1 MDSILLVGV
10 IIFCGFIF
18 GELAKKVKLPKVT
31 GYILAGVFLN
41 PGLFHIIPENF
52 VEHTQVVTNI
62 ALSVITFSVG
72 GTLLYSKIKKLGKS
86 VLYITV
92 FEGEFAF
99 FAIILGFLLISPYFV
114 HIPNAGWFTVF
125 IPMSILLGSLGA
137 PTDPSATLAV
147 KEEYNAEGRV
157 TQTVMSVAAFDDVL
171 GIMNYSIAIAIAQ
184 VFISHQALNTCNSFL
199 QPLLVILGAIVLG
212 AVLGFLLNF
221 VTNFIK
227 RETEGVY
234 VVIIIALLCVGFG
247 LATIL
252 KVDQLLA
259 VMTMGAIV
267 VNFNKKQELIFKVL
281 ERYTDELIFVLF
293 FTLSGMYLDF
303 TVLKTALALILFFV
317 IFRTIGK
324 VSGTVVGA
332 LASKAPENVKK
343 YTAGGLIPQ
352 GGIVVGLALI
362 MKQNPAFD
370 TFSDIIISVVIG
382 ATIFHEIIGP
392 ITAKISLSKAGEIP
406 AKGEG

>member
-1 MDSILLVGV
+1 MDSILIVGL

-18 GELAKKVKLPKVT
+18 GELAKKIKLPKVS

-41 PGLFHIIPENF
+41 PGLFHIIPKNF
-52 VEHTQVVTNI
+52 VIHTELATNI
-62 ALSVITFSVG
+62 SLSFITFSVG
-72 GTLLYSKIKKLGKS
+72 GTLLFSKIKKLGKS
-86 VLYITV
+86 ILCITI

-99 FAIILGFLLISPYFV
+99 FAIIIGFLLISPFFV
-114 HIPNAGWFTVF
+114 HIPNEGWLTVF

-147 KEEYNAEGRV
+147 KNEYKATGRV

-171 GIMNYSIAIAIAQ
+171 GIINYSIAIAVAQ
-184 VFISHQALNTCNSFL
+184 IFVAHQALSAYNSFV
-199 QPLLVILGAIVLG
+199 QPLLVIVGSIVLG
-212 AVLGFLLNF
+212 IIAGFALNF

-234 VVIIIALLCVGFG
+234 IVIMLALLCICFG
-247 LATIL
+247 VAALIQ
-252 KVDQLLA
+252 VNQLLA
-259 VMTMGAIV
+259 VMAMGAVV
-267 VNFNKKQELIFKVL
+267 VNFNKKQQLLFKVL

-303 TVLKTALALILFFV
+303 TVLKTALALVLFFV

-324 VSGTVVGA
+324 VLGA
-332 LASKAPENVKK
+332 TLGAIFAKASKNVIK
-343 YTAGGLIPQ
+343 YTSGGLIPQ

-370 TFSDIIISVVIG
+370 AFSDIIISVVIG
-382 ATIFHEIIGP
+382 STILHELIGP
-392 ITAKISLSKAGEIP
+392 ITTKISLEKAGEIQ
-406 AKGEG
+406 KIN

>member
-1 MDSILLVGV
+1 
-10 IIFCGFIF
+10 
-18 GELAKKVKLPKVT
+18 
-31 GYILAGVFLN
+31 
-41 PGLFHIIPENF
+41 
-52 VEHTQVVTNI
+52 
-62 ALSVITFSVG
+62 
-72 GTLLYSKIKKLGKS
+72 
-86 VLYITV
+86 
-92 FEGEFAF
+92 
-99 FAIILGFLLISPYFV
+99 LGFLLISPYFV